1 MRNVIVIVL
10 LTVSL
15 AQAGPIGSPTAT
27 LEQGTASV
35 GIEMFRQEQ
44 DVVIYG
50 TGLFDGEVPKVQ
62 TDMVTVPISY
72 GVTDRLNVFGRV
84 GYATVEDNPTS
95 RLIGAGARATLW
107 EKDNLS
113 VGMTG
118 QFNLMRIETVG
129 YKNQDGYCSFSLKK
143 PHWTWHPAW
152 VETIP
157 MNVDLTEVI
166 FATGITYKLDD
177 KWTFGGGPGIYWLDG
192 DIETNNDN
200 LQDGSIKQDRV
211 FGFANA
217 AYKLTKDIDLT
228 GECQFGNDL
237 FGLGVGILWKF

>member
-1 MRNVIVIVL
+1 
-10 LTVSL
+10 
-15 AQAGPIGSPTAT
+15 
-27 LEQGTASV
+27 
-35 GIEMFRQEQ
+35 
-44 DVVIYG
+44 
-50 TGLFDGEVPKVQ
+50 
-62 TDMVTVPISY
+62 
-72 GVTDRLNVFGRV
+72 LNIFGRV

-118 QFNLMRIETVG
+118 QMNLMRLETVG
-129 YKNQDGYCSFSLKK
+129 YKNHPAISFCRHIWK
-143 PHWTWHPAW
+143 PAW

-157 MNVDLTEVI
+157 VNVDLTEVI

-177 KWTFGGGPGIYWLDG
+177 KWTISGGPGIYWLDG
-192 DIETNNDN
+192 DLETDNDN
-200 LQDGSIKQDRV
+200 LQDGSIKQDRI

-237 FGLGVGILWKF
+237 FGLGIGILWKF